1 MDATRFAGKVALV
14 TGAGSGIGR
23 ATALRLASEGAKVAA
38 AELSEEGG
46 LETLRL
52 IAETGAKAIFIPTD
66 VSRAADTERMVK
78 ETVEAFGGLH
88 ILINNAGIY
97 DGKDR
102 KITEIDIDV
111 FRRTLDINLKGMF
124 LSAKYAMPAIVKSG
138 GGAAVLL
145 SSVGAVK
152 GGGNTAYST
161 SKGGVV
167 ALTRALAGQYGR
179 YGVRVNAILPGPIET
194 PIHIGVR
201 EAAGLPP
208 ASGSGMDHVSMP
220 MLPRW
225 GQPEEVAALIAFLV
239 SDDASF
245 MTGADLL
252 IDAGATTAR

>member
-152 GGGNTAYST
+152 GWRQHGLLNKQGRRRRSHASPGGTVRT
-161 SKGGVV
+161 
-167 ALTRALAGQYGR
+167 LRRACER
-179 YGVRVNAILPGPIET
+179 YP
-194 PIHIGVR
+194 
-201 EAAGLPP
+201 
-208 ASGSGMDHVSMP
+208 
-220 MLPRW
+220 
-225 GQPEEVAALIAFLV
+225 
-239 SDDASF
+239 
-245 MTGADLL
+245 
-252 IDAGATTAR
+252 AGAHRDPDPYRRARSCRPAPRFRQRHGPREHAHAPPLGPAGRGRGPDSLPCLR